1 MSKTSSKLKLE
12 ALKAWLEDLKK
23 RSRYKKPVPRKT
35 ED

>member
-12 ALKAWLEDLKK
+12 ALKGWLEDLKK
-23 RSRYKKPVPRKT
+23 RSRKKSPPRVVT